1 MQRVILGLVITLFI
15 TFLFLSTYSFAQ
27 KENYQFVIEESYY
40 KVNPENEDEFLEI
53 HKKKIFPFWKEVEKM
68 GLIDGEMRMYTQRI
82 HTLKPSW
89 TYKTV
94 VRFKNYGAIDK
105 WLEKREEIINK
116 LFPEEGGYNNLR
128 KKVMVITEGHWDELI
143 REVPLP

>member
-1 MQRVILGLVITLFI
+1 MKKILFLVII
-15 TFLFLSTYSFAQ
+15 ILSTTICPISHTFAQ
-27 KENYQFVIEESYY
+27 KEKYQFVIEESYY

-68 GLIDGEMRMYTQRI
+68 DLIDGEIKMYTQRI

-94 VRFKNYGAIDK
+94 VRFKNYNAIDK

-143 REVPLP
+143 REVPLQ

>member
-15 TFLFLSTYSFAQ
+15 TFLFPSTYSLAQ
-27 KENYQFVIEESYY
+27 KENCQFVIEESYY

-68 GLIDGEMRMYTQRI
+68 DLIDGEIKMYTQRI

-94 VRFKNYGAIDK
+94 VRFKNYNAIDQ

-116 LFPEEGGYNNLR
+116 LFPEEGGYNAIR
-128 KKVMVITEGHWDELI
+128 KKVMAITEEHWDELI
-143 REVPLP
+143 KEIPLE

>member
-1 MQRVILGLVITLFI
+1 MKRVVLGLLITLIIFP
-15 TFLFLSTYSFAQ
+15 STYSFAQ
-27 KENYQFVIEESYY
+27 KKMYEYVIEESYY

-94 VRFKNYGAIDK
+94 VRFKNYAAIDK
-105 WLEKREEIINK
+105 WLEKREEILNK
-116 LFPEEGGYNNLR
+116 LFPGEGSYNNLR
-128 KKVMVITEGHWDELI
+128 KKVMVITKDHWDELI
-143 REVPLP
+143 KEIPLE

>member
-1 MQRVILGLVITLFI
+1 VILGLVITLFI
-15 TFLFLSTYSFAQ
+15 TFLFPSTYSLAQ
-27 KENYQFVIEESYY
+27 KENCQFVIEESYY

-116 LFPEEGGYNNLR
+116 LFPEEGGYNTIR
-128 KKVMVITEGHWDELI
+128 KKVMAITEEHWDELI
-143 REVPLP
+143 KEIPLE

>member
-15 TFLFLSTYSFAQ
+15 TFLFPSTYSLAQ
-27 KENYQFVIEESYY
+27 KENCQFVIEESYY

-116 LFPEEGGYNNLR
+116 LFPKEGGYNTIR
-128 KKVMVITEGHWDELI
+128 KKVMAITEEHWDELI
-143 REVPLP
+143 KEIPLE

>member
-15 TFLFLSTYSFAQ
+15 TFLFPSTYSFAQ

-143 REVPLP
+143 KEIPLE

>member
-15 TFLFLSTYSFAQ
+15 TFLFPSTYSLAQ
-27 KENYQFVIEESYY
+27 KENCQFVIEESYY

-68 GLIDGEMRMYTQRI
+68 DLIDGEMKMYTQRI

>member
-1 MQRVILGLVITLFI
+1 MRRVIIGVLII
-15 TFLFLSTYSFAQ
+15 TFLFLATYSFAEKDTFQ
-27 KENYQFVIEESYY
+27 YVIEESYY
-40 KVNPENEDEFLEI
+40 KVNPENEDEFLEL

-105 WLEKREEIINK
+105 WLEKREEILNK

-128 KKVMVITEGHWDELI
+128 KKVMFITEDHWDELMKEI
-143 REVPLP
+143 PLK

>member
-15 TFLFLSTYSFAQ
+15 TFLFPSTYSLAQ
-27 KENYQFVIEESYY
+27 KENCQFVIEESYY

-116 LFPEEGGYNNLR
+116 LFPEEGGYNTIR
-128 KKVMVITEGHWDELI
+128 KKVMAITEEHWDELI
-143 REVPLP
+143 KEIPLE

>member
-15 TFLFLSTYSFAQ
+15 TFLFPSTYSLAQ
-27 KENYQFVIEESYY
+27 KENCQFVIEESYY

>member
-15 TFLFLSTYSFAQ
+15 TFLFPSTYSLAQ
-27 KENYQFVIEESYY
+27 KENCQFVIEESYY

-143 REVPLP
+143 REVPLQ

>member
-1 MQRVILGLVITLFI
+1 MKKILFLVII
-15 TFLFLSTYSFAQ
+15 ILSTTLICPISHTFAQ
-27 KENYQFVIEESYY
+27 KEKYQFVIEESYY

-68 GLIDGEMRMYTQRI
+68 DLIDGEIKMYTQRI

-94 VRFKNYGAIDK
+94 VRFKNYNAIDK

-116 LFPEEGGYNNLR
+116 LFPEEGGYNAIR
-128 KKVMVITEGHWDELI
+128 KKVMAITEEHWDELI
-143 REVPLP
+143 KEIPLE

>member
-15 TFLFLSTYSFAQ
+15 TFLFPSTYSLAQ
-27 KENYQFVIEESYY
+27 KENCQFVIEESYY

-68 GLIDGEMRMYTQRI
+68 DLIDGEIKMYTQRI

-94 VRFKNYGAIDK
+94 VRFKNYNAIDQ

-116 LFPEEGGYNNLR
+116 LFPEEGGYNTIR
-128 KKVMVITEGHWDELI
+128 KKVMAITEEHWDELI
-143 REVPLP
+143 KEIPLE